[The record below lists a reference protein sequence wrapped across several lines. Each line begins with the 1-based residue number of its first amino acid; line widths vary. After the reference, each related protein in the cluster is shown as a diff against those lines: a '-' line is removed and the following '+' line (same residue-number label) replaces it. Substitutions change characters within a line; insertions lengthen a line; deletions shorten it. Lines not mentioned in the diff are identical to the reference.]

1 MDISKKEQTQTAGD
15 NSLQNQFGNLNNC
28 NVTINDKELIRAI
41 ATEVCSKE
49 MLNVYRTCTQDA
61 IELANKRDNM
71 FAQIF
76 IPRIEQIESSIKAL
90 KEPSFQFMIQDARE
104 TAAKTDRKEDW
115 ELLSELLICHI
126 EKGQNKTID
135 AGVNRAIKIV
145 NEIDIDALCAL
156 TVVCSLLH
164 VGPVDGDIRVGLS
177 ALNNLYDSLLHI
189 NLPEGY
195 GWIDQ
200 LSILGAINVLTGD
213 FYKLGKLLSLRYD
226 GYICVG
232 IKKDSEEHE
241 NALKTLNA
249 KGYST
254 EVLIENECMPDYLR
268 LRIAR
273 TSTLKDELKPLLDLY
288 TKDKKLEE
296 TAIANFV
303 EIWSTYNNLKTVK
316 DWFENIPAY
325 FTVNSVGK
333 ALAQTNAKRCHPS
346 FPDLI

>member
-15 NSLQNQFGNLNNC
+15 YALQNQFENLNNC

-76 IPRIEQIESSIKAL
+76 IPRIEQIESSIESL
-90 KEPSFQFMIQDARE
+90 KDPSFQFMIQDARE

-115 ELLSELLICHI
+115 QMLSELLICHI
-126 EKGQNKTID
+126 EKGQNKTVN
-135 AGVNRAIKIV
+135 AGINRAIKIV

-156 TVVCSLLH
+156 TVVCSILNIL
-164 VGPVDGDIRVGLS
+164 PVDGDIHVGLS
-177 ALNNLYDSLLHI
+177 VLNELYGSLMHVK
-189 NLPEGY
+189 LPENY
-195 GWIDQ
+195 DWIDQ
-200 LSILGAINVLTGD
+200 LNILGAIYMLSGN
-213 FYKLGKLLSLRYD
+213 FYKLGKILSARLD

-241 NALKTLNA
+241 KALKIINENT
-249 KGYST
+249 YST
-254 EVLIENECMPDYLR
+254 NVLIENECLPGYLR
-268 LRIAR
+268 LKIVNA
-273 TSTLKDELKPLLDLY
+273 SSLKEELKPILDLY
-288 TKDKKLEE
+288 SKDKKLEE
-296 TAIANFV
+296 RVIAAFM
-303 EIWSTYNNLKTVK
+303 EKWSTYSNLKIVK
-316 DWFENIPAY
+316 EWFERIPVY
-325 FTVNSVGK
+325 FKINSVGRS
-333 ALAQTNAKRCHPS
+333 LAQTNAKRCYRD